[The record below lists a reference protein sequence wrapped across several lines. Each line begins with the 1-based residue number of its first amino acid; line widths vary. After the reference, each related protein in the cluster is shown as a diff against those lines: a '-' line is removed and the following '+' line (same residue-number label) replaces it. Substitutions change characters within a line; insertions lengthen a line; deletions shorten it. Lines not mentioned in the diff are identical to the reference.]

1 MHGKSGHVGAKHSPS
16 YAVGFISGYKFGRGD
31 FPFEKEYAN
40 VDDETIAGYHLQLDG
55 KMPKED
61 SSLNDATK

>member
-16 YAVGFISGYKFGRGD
+16 YAVEFGRGD